1 MKNPKVFHQKDARN
15 GELGVRS
22 GCGSS
27 FSKTGFWGTWK
38 WSEGKQIKEDLDRTA
53 HIRES
58 LNACRL
64 EQELLLV
71 RSFFLF
77 FFFFKNPSAQNTKVE
92 LYTIYIINAS
102 STFFKFQNLFHCLN
116 STVQYNLLS
125 L

>member
-53 HIRES
+53 QHQGISERMQTRAGVTS
-58 LNACRL
+58 G
-64 EQELLLV
+64 
-71 RSFFLF
+71 
-77 FFFFKNPSAQNTKVE
+77 
-92 LYTIYIINAS
+92 
-102 STFFKFQNLFHCLN
+102 
-116 STVQYNLLS
+116 
-125 L
+125 